1 MHSSP
6 YLSGKILS
14 ACWGELRSTLGTEEL
29 SHGRRFFEVLAVV
42 VEMLTQ
48 AQVRPCSGGS
58 FPSQVGLL
66 HVPVQR
72 SISWQCA
79 ALGIARSTEVPLDC
93 QPRLLWPEQGCSDV
107 SVPASF
113 SPPLQPLVFI
123 STCPIKAKCNASPT
137 ASPCSWGCAHPTL
150 RCWPGV
156 GGLTPAILP
165 KSHGSHCAMINV
177 WSPALH
183 PVTREGGQ
191 GAKGDCICQQWQ
203 K

>member
-6 YLSGKILS
+6 YLSDKILS

-48 AQVRPCSGGS
+48 GQVWPCSGGS

-72 SISWQCA
+72 SISWQDA
-79 ALGIARSTEVPLDC
+79 ALGIAGSAEVPLDC
-93 QPRLLWPEQGCSDV
+93 QPQLLWPEQGCRDV

-123 STCPIKAKCNASPT
+123 SICPIKAKCNASPT
-137 ASPCSWGCAHPTL
+137 ASPRSWGCGHL
-150 RCWPGV
+150 
-156 GGLTPAILP
+156 
-165 KSHGSHCAMINV
+165 
-177 WSPALH
+177 AL
-183 PVTREGGQ
+183 
-191 GAKGDCICQQWQ
+191 
-203 K
+203 